1 MLGLFSTKSNHP
13 LADPKEARV
22 LLAELAASQA
32 AAGLEE
38 ATSWCESVAADEN
51 LRLDRRIEILLQL
64 DETAVLH
71 ARRTARDYLTS
82 PRQGRTQEM
91 RLWGVNHGYWAT
103 LCAAYESCQ
112 ARAQAKEKGAD
123 ALKSHQALL
132 AARMLH
138 AYAALLKW
146 DQFRYGPIDPRL
158 WASMGQVHLAAKA
171 AKVSEKAVTLYTV
184 GSIETTPEREYLK
197 ALAFH
202 SSSMDKL
209 LPLEIEI
216 AERLIAHFLPG
227 FVFTDQARPD
237 NVYWCDSAKPLPPT
251 RLARLPEISPT
262 LCFFSSGAAL
272 GAAEALRQQ
281 IDETKEVPA
290 SLVLGGQYPPR
301 VVLPVLTHLIACWAP
316 RPPMRTHARH
326 HVKSR
331 LAVVH
336 GIAGVHQRIAGVEGD
351 FPDTESWV
359 VDDVSIGGMGTQV
372 PLGPNDWICIGSLL
386 AIQPEGGNNW
396 LVGIVRR
403 FSRVSD
409 KIGAVG
415 LETVGRTPRA
425 IVADSGGLKTDA
437 ILLES
442 TLSLGGLARVI
453 LPTAAWED
461 FIPMVF
467 EAEGKTIR
475 LQPREILET
484 GAEFVVGSYRV
495 EAIA

>member
-1 MLGLFSTKSNHP
+1 MLGLFSSKSNHP
-13 LADPKEARV
+13 LADPKEAKT
-22 LLAELAASQA
+22 LMAELAGSQA
-32 AAGLEE
+32 ASGLEE
-38 ATSWCESVAADEN
+38 ATSWCESVMSDEN
-51 LRLDRRIEILLQL
+51 LRLDRRLEILLQL

-71 ARRTARDYLTS
+71 ARRTGRDYLTS
-82 PRQGRTQEM
+82 PRQGRSQELK
-91 RLWGVNHGYWAT
+91 LWGLNHGYWAA

-123 ALKSHQALL
+123 AMKQQVALL

-138 AYAALLKW
+138 SYAALLKW

-158 WASMGQVHLAAKA
+158 WAAMGQVYLAAKA
-171 AKVSEKAVTLYTV
+171 ARVGDKTVTLYSV
-184 GSIETTPEREYLK
+184 GNLETTPAREYLK
-197 ALAFH
+197 AMVFH
-202 SSSMDKL
+202 ASSMDKL

-251 RLARLPEISPT
+251 RLAKLPEVSPT
-262 LCFFSSGAAL
+262 LCFFSAGGAL
-272 GAAEALRQQ
+272 GAAEALRRD

-301 VVLPVLTHLIACWAP
+301 VVLPVLTHLIACWGP
-316 RPPMRTHARH
+316 RPPMRNHARH

-336 GIAGVHQRIAGVEGD
+336 GIADVHRRIAGSEGD

-359 VDDVSIGGMGTQV
+359 VDDVSIGGMGAQV
-372 PLGPNDWICIGSLL
+372 PLGANDWIRIGSLL
-386 AIQPEGGNNW
+386 AIQPEGGSNW

-403 FSRVSD
+403 FSRVSERL
-409 KIGAVG
+409 GAVG

-425 IVADSGGLKTDA
+425 IVADSGGLKTEA

-484 GAEFVVGSYRV
+484 GAEFIVGSYRV
-495 EAIA
+495 EAIG